1 MSRSLVVKNKEKVK
15 EANILAVVFDFDDTL
30 VCPPIEWQQVM
41 AEFFVDNIN
50 ENYVS
55 IVKREEQVARYKKYI
70 ANNAGLTLTK
80 YMVKLQQLIQK
91 KRRYGVRTVVYYR
104 EKFDELWRS
113 ETVNYYTPKD
123 LVMGVRSLLLQLM
136 KNGIKIFVVTGGDRA
151 HKVNLIKKLNLEKII
166 RSENIF
172 GDYDERFPHGFSK
185 KSALQHIRD
194 EVAKK
199 NALNIRSEKSIICM
213 IGDGKSD
220 MQAAQKVGNVLAV
233 GFHQKQYADMYIMG
247 KGYPVNALVKILVKR
262 N

>member
-151 HKVNLIKKLNLEKII
+151 HKVNLIKKLNLEKLFALKIFLVI
-166 RSENIF
+166 MTKDSHTDFRRSLHCNIL
-172 GDYDERFPHGFSK
+172 GMRLQK
-185 KSALQHIRD
+185 KM
-194 EVAKK
+194 
-199 NALNIRSEKSIICM
+199 RSIFV
-213 IGDGKSD
+213 
-220 MQAAQKVGNVLAV
+220 Q
-233 GFHQKQYADMYIMG
+233 
-247 KGYPVNALVKILVKR
+247 R
-262 N
+262 NQSFA